1 MTAWNMPV
9 VTVSRI
15 KERSREGAREL
26 DMPDT
31 LDKLELDGLDNDLF
45 DESAGYEDD
54 TGIKLTKGLSDRD
67 RRQAT
72 LIYRLFN
79 GLWGLCIV
87 RGDPGAGKDTFLN
100 WFLYTCKRFFPEK
113 KILRDEK
120 PRKLFG
126 PYAGLFNEE
135 RIKEDLDQMRKVAKG
150 DRDDAGGGSS
160 DGIYSAALEK
170 AAEKWINSERAKV
183 MLQGSVVGLTEYWKY
198 VYNREP
204 HKPINKTMG
213 AIHKM
218 GRHFD
223 TLVVG
228 NTQLES
234 DLDKKTCKPFVNWRV
249 TCTRSQRDPTR
260 YTFILEKVKYD
271 RRMDMII
278 PIGKPFAIP
287 VDAGK
292 PRSYIGDGKI
302 VIKKPWYKPE
312 TPEEAIVMEAIKAGL
327 DTYEG
332 LVEFLEAA
340 GDMSEYEVLS
350 VLKDLCLNLMPRKRF
365 KGILWYPCV
374 YHIFNSK
381 SAPNLRTSIKVGD

>member
-1 MTAWNMPV
+1 
-9 VTVSRI
+9 
-15 KERSREGAREL
+15 
-26 DMPDT
+26 MPD
-31 LDKLELDGLDNDLF
+31 LPDIPEEEQILEDNLF

-54 TGIKLTKGLSDRD
+54 TGIKLTKGLSEQERK
-67 RRQAT
+67 QAT

-100 WFLYTCKRFFPEK
+100 WFLYTCKRFFPDK

-126 PYAGLFNEE
+126 PYGGLFNEE
-135 RIKEDLDQMRKVAKG
+135 QIKGDLDQMRSFATGVSAVQL
-150 DRDDAGGGSS
+150 DA
-160 DGIYSAALEK
+160 AMEK
-170 AAEKWINSERAKV
+170 AADKWVNSKRAKV
-183 MLQGSVVGLTEYWKY
+183 LLQSSIVGLTEYWRY

-223 TLVVG
+223 ALVIG

-234 DLDKKTCKPFVNWRV
+234 DLDKKTCKPFINWRV
-249 TCTRSQRDPTR
+249 TCTRSQRDMTR
-260 YTFILEKVKYD
+260 YTFLLESVKYD

-278 PIGKPFAIP
+278 PVSRPFAIP

-302 VIKKPWYKPE
+302 IIKKPRYRPE
-312 TPEEAIVMEAIKAGL
+312 TLEEAIVLEAIKAGL

-332 LVEFLEAA
+332 LVSFLEAA
-340 GDMSEYEVLS
+340 GDMSEFEVLS
-350 VLKDLCLNLMPRKRF
+350 TLKDLCLNLMPRKRPKF
-365 KGILWYPCV
+365 AITYPHI
-374 YHIFNSK
+374 YGIFNSK
-381 SAPNLRTSIKVGD
+381 SAPNLKTSIKVGD

>member
-1 MTAWNMPV
+1 MLSIP
-9 VTVSRI
+9 
-15 KERSREGAREL
+15 EL
-26 DMPDT
+26 
-31 LDKLELDGLDNDLF
+31 GDNLF
-45 DESAGYEDD
+45 DESAGYEDEA
-54 TGIKLTKGLSDRD
+54 GIKLAKGLSEQD

-100 WFLYTCKRFFPEK
+100 WFLYTCKRFFPSK
-113 KILRDEK
+113 RILRDEK

-126 PYAGLFNEE
+126 PYAGLFNEGQ
-135 RIKEDLDQMRKVAKG
+135 IKEDLDQMRSIATGVGASRI
-150 DRDDAGGGSS
+150 D
-160 DGIYSAALEK
+160 IVLEEAAD
-170 AAEKWINSERAKV
+170 KWVNSRRAKV
-183 MLQGSVVGLTEYWKY
+183 LLQNSIVGLTEYWRY

-223 TLVVG
+223 ALVVG

-234 DLDKKTCKPFVNWRV
+234 DLDKKTCKPFINWRV
-249 TCTRSQRDPTR
+249 TCARSQRDTTR

-271 RRMDMII
+271 RRMDIII
-278 PIGKPFAIP
+278 PIGRPFAIP

-302 VIKKPWYKPE
+302 IIKKPYIPE
-312 TPEEAIVMEAIKAGL
+312 TPEEAIVLEAIKAGL
-327 DTYEG
+327 DTYEK
-332 LVEFLEAA
+332 LVAFLEAA
-340 GDMSEYEVLS
+340 GDMSEFEVLAT
-350 VLKDLCLNLMPRKRF
+350 LKELCLNLMPRKKPKF
-365 KGILWYPCV
+365 AIWYPCI
-374 YHIFNSK
+374 YHIFNSR
-381 SAPNLRTSIKVGD
+381 SAPNLRTSIKVEA

>member
-1 MTAWNMPV
+1 MPDVLDMT
-9 VTVSRI
+9 
-15 KERSREGAREL
+15 EL
-26 DMPDT
+26 DD
-31 LDKLELDGLDNDLF
+31 DLF

-54 TGIKLTKGLSDRD
+54 TGIRLTSGLSEQE

-72 LIYRLFN
+72 LIYRAFN

-100 WFLYTCKRFFPEK
+100 WFLYTCKRFFPSK
-113 KILRDEK
+113 RILRDEK

-126 PYAGLFNEE
+126 SYAGLFNEE
-135 RIKEDLDQMRKVAKG
+135 RIKSDLEQMRKVATG
-150 DRDDAGGGSS
+150 VGIGQMDAVLEQ
-160 DGIYSAALEK
+160 AAR
-170 AAEKWINSERAKV
+170 KWANSERANV
-183 MLQGSVVGLTEYWKY
+183 LLQNSVVGLTEYWKY

-204 HKPINKTMG
+204 HNPMNKTMG

-223 TLVVG
+223 TLIIG

-234 DLDKKTCKPFVNWRV
+234 DLDKKTCKPFINWRV
-249 TCTRSQRDPTR
+249 TCARSQRDTTR
-260 YTFILEKVKYD
+260 YVFLLEKVRYD

-278 PIGKPFAIP
+278 PIGRPLPIT

-302 VIKKPWYKPE
+302 IIRKPHYKPE
-312 TPEEAIVMEAIKAGL
+312 TPEELIVLEAIKAGL

-332 LVEFLEAA
+332 LVDFLEAT
-340 GDMSEYEVLS
+340 GDISEFEILAT
-350 VLKDLCLNLMPRKRF
+350 LKELCLNLMPRKRY
-365 KGILWYPCV
+365 KGVIWYPCV

-381 SAPNLRTSIKVGD
+381 SAPNLRTNIKVDV

>member
-1 MTAWNMPV
+1 M
-9 VTVSRI
+9 VTTSRI
-15 KERSREGAREL
+15 REL
-26 DMPDT
+26 SIPGMSSM
-31 LDKLELDGLDNDLF
+31 LESSIPEIDNDINDMF

-54 TGIKLTKGLSDRD
+54 TGVKTAKELSERD
-67 RRQAT
+67 RKQAN
-72 LIYRLFN
+72 LIYHLFN
-79 GLWGLCIV
+79 ELWGLCVV

-100 WFLYTCKRFFPEK
+100 WFLYTCKRFFPNK

-120 PRKLFG
+120 PRRLFG

-135 RIKEDLDQMRKVAKG
+135 QLKEDLKQMRDVA
-150 DRDDAGGGSS
+150 AGVGAVHMDSV
-160 DGIYSAALEK
+160 ISA
-170 AAEKWINSERAKV
+170 AAEKWVNSERAKV
-183 MLQGSVVGLTEYWKY
+183 MLQGSIVGLTEYWKY

-234 DLDKKTCKPFVNWRV
+234 DLDKNTCKPFINSRV
-249 TCTRSQRDPTR
+249 TCTRSQRDQTR

-271 RRMDMII
+271 RRMDMLI
-278 PIGKPFAIP
+278 PIGRPFAIP

-302 VIKKPWYKPE
+302 IVKKHNYTPE
-312 TPEEAIVMEAIKAGL
+312 TPEEAIVLEAIKAGL

-340 GDMSEYEVLS
+340 GDMSEYEVLAT
-350 VLKDLCLNLMPRKRF
+350 LKILCLNLRPRYKPKF
-365 KGILWYPCV
+365 VIWYPCV

-381 SAPNLRTSIKVGD
+381 SAPNLKTSIKTGD

>member
-1 MTAWNMPV
+1 MTIWEELV
-9 VTVSRI
+9 VTTLRT
-15 KERSREGAREL
+15 REL
-26 DMPDT
+26 GMPD
-31 LDKLELDGLDNDLF
+31 KLGIPEQGSRLVDDLF

-54 TGIKLTKGLSDRD
+54 TGIKLTKGLSERD
-67 RRQAT
+67 RKQAT
-72 LIYRLFN
+72 LIYRLFS

-100 WFLYTCKRFFPEK
+100 WFLYTCKRFFPDK
-113 KILRDEK
+113 RILRDEK

-126 PYAGLFNEE
+126 SYTGLFNEE
-135 RIKEDLDQMRKVAKG
+135 RIKEDLDQMRGVATG
-150 DRDDAGGGSS
+150 VGIGQMDAV
-160 DGIYSAALEK
+160 LEK
-170 AAEKWINSERAKV
+170 AAEKWVNSERGKV
-183 MLQGSVVGLTEYWKY
+183 LLQGSIVGLTEYWKY

-223 TLVVG
+223 TLVIG

-249 TCTRSQRDPTR
+249 SCTRSQRDTTR
-260 YTFILEKVKYD
+260 YMFILEKVKYD

-278 PIGKPFAIP
+278 PIGRPFAIP

-302 VIKKPWYKPE
+302 IIKKRNYRPE
-312 TPEEAIVMEAIKAGL
+312 TPEEAVVLEAIKAGL
-327 DTYEG
+327 DTYEE
-332 LVEFLEAA
+332 LVAFLEEA
-340 GDMSEYEVLS
+340 GDMSEFEILAT
-350 VLKDLCLNLMPRKRF
+350 LKELCLNLMPRKRPKF
-365 KGILWYPCV
+365 VIWYPCI
-374 YHIFNSK
+374 YHIFNSR
-381 SAPNLRTSIKVGD
+381 SAPNLRTNIKVGD

>member
-1 MTAWNMPV
+1 MTVWEESV
-9 VTVSRI
+9 VTTLRTR
-15 KERSREGAREL
+15 ERTRGL
-26 DMPDT
+26 DMPDV
-31 LDKLELDGLDNDLF
+31 LDAPELRSRQDDDLF

-54 TGIKLTKGLSDRD
+54 TGIKFTKGLSERD
-67 RRQAT
+67 RKQAT

-100 WFLYTCKRFFPEK
+100 WFLYTCKRFFPNK
-113 KILRDEK
+113 RILRDEK

-126 PYAGLFNEE
+126 PYTGLFNEE
-135 RIKEDLDQMRKVAKG
+135 RIKDDLDQMRGVATG
-150 DRDDAGGGSS
+150 VSIGQMDAVLER
-160 DGIYSAALEK
+160 AAD
-170 AAEKWINSERAKV
+170 KWANSERAKV
-183 MLQGSVVGLTEYWKY
+183 LLQSSIVGLTEYWKY

-223 TLVVG
+223 TLIVG

-249 TCTRSQRDPTR
+249 TCTRSQRDTTR

-278 PIGKPFAIP
+278 PIGRPFAIP

-302 VIKKPWYKPE
+302 IIKKPHYRPE
-312 TPEEAIVMEAIKAGL
+312 TAEEAIVLEAIKAGL

-332 LVEFLEAA
+332 LVAFLEDA
-340 GDMSEYEVLS
+340 GDISEFEVLAT
-350 VLKDLCLNLMPRKRF
+350 LKELCLNLMPKKRF
-365 KGILWYPCV
+365 KGVIWYPCI

-381 SAPNLRTSIKVGD
+381 SAPNLKTNIKVGD

>member
-1 MTAWNMPV
+1 V
-9 VTVSRI
+9 VPTSRI
-15 KERSREGAREL
+15 RGMDTPEMLDIPEL
-26 DMPDT
+26 DD
-31 LDKLELDGLDNDLF
+31 DLF

-54 TGIKLTKGLSDRD
+54 TGIKLAKGLTERD
-67 RRQAT
+67 RKQAT

-100 WFLYTCKRFFPEK
+100 WFLYTCKRFFPSK
-113 KILRDEK
+113 RILRDEK

-126 PYAGLFNEE
+126 TYTGLFNEE
-135 RIKEDLDQMRKVAKG
+135 QIKDDLDQMRGVATG
-150 DRDDAGGGSS
+150 VGIGQMDAV
-160 DGIYSAALEK
+160 LEK
-170 AAEKWINSERAKV
+170 AADKWVNSERAKV
-183 MLQGSVVGLTEYWKY
+183 MLQSSIVGLTEYWKY

-223 TLVVG
+223 TLIIG

-249 TCTRSQRDPTR
+249 TCTRSQRDTTR

-278 PIGKPFAIP
+278 PIGRPFAIP

-292 PRSYIGDGKI
+292 PRAYIGNGKI
-302 VIKKPWYKPE
+302 IIKKPGYRPE
-312 TPEEAIVMEAIKAGL
+312 TTEEAIILEAVKAGL

-332 LVEFLEAA
+332 LVAFLEEA
-340 GDMSEYEVLS
+340 GAMSEFEVLAT
-350 VLKDLCLNLMPRKRF
+350 LKELCLNLMPKKRPKMVLQF
-365 KGILWYPCV
+365 PCV
-374 YHIFNSK
+374 YGLFNSR
-381 SAPNLRTSIKVGD
+381 SAPNLKTNIRISD